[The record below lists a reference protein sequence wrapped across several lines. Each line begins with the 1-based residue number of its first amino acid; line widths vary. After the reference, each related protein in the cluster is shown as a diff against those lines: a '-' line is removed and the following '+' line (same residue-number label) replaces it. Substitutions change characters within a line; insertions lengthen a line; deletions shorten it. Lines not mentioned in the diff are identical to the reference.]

1 MRSGPG
7 PINLAYRSEIDTIAT
22 LIHFACFIYM
32 FKVLTLNNI
41 AEVGLQRLPGEDFE
55 VGTEISD
62 PDAVLLRSYDM
73 HSMDIPDSIAAI
85 GRAGAGVN
93 NIPVDAMSARG
104 IPVFN
109 APGANAN
116 AVKELAV
123 AGMLSAAR
131 NIFGARDYLRG
142 LDKEGDDLDKAVEA
156 GKKQFV
162 GFELPGRTLGVIGLG
177 AVGVEVA
184 NVALA
189 LGMKV
194 VGFDPQITV
203 RRAWQLSSGVQQVE
217 SLDQLFD
224 GADVISV
231 HVPLVEGTKG
241 LIDAARLDLMHDGGI
256 LINFS
261 RRGIIG
267 RDALFDALDSGKLH
281 AFVTDFPTAELIAHP
296 KVIALPHLGASTEEA
311 EENCAIMVAE
321 NVRDFLENGNIR
333 YSVNFPESVMP
344 RNGTYR
350 ITIANANVP
359 NMVGQISTCLAEAGL
374 NIEDLLNKSRGELA
388 YTVVDLDGPVPD
400 DTLVTLSAIEG
411 VLTLRNLGKSIS

>member
-1 MRSGPG
+1 
-7 PINLAYRSEIDTIAT
+7 
-22 LIHFACFIYM
+22 M
-32 FKVLTLNNI
+32 FKIQTLNNI
-41 AEVGLQRLPGEDFE
+41 AKVGLERLPEASYEVGDSVSE
-55 VGTEISD
+55 
-62 PDAVLLRSYDM
+62 PDAILLRSYDM
-73 HSMDIPDSIAAI
+73 HSIEIPDSVKAI

-93 NIPVDAMSARG
+93 NIPVDAMSERG
-104 IPVFN
+104 VPVFN
-109 APGANAN
+109 APGANAH

-123 AGMLSAAR
+123 AGMLIAAR
-131 NIFGARDYLRG
+131 NIFGAHDYVRSI
-142 LDKEGDDLDKAVEA
+142 DKEGDELDKAVEA

-203 RRAWQLSSGVQQVE
+203 QRAWQLSSGVKQVDT
-217 SLDQLFD
+217 LDRLFKK
-224 GADVISV
+224 ADVVTV

-241 LIDAARLDLMHDGGI
+241 LIDAAKLDRMNDGSI
-256 LINFS
+256 LVNFS
-261 RRGIIG
+261 RRGIVK
-267 RDALFDALDSGKLH
+267 RKALLSAMESGKLH
-281 AFVTDFPTAELIAHP
+281 AFVTDFPTAELIKHP
-296 KVIALPHLGASTEEA
+296 KVIALPHLGASTAEA

-321 NVRDFLENGNIR
+321 NVKDFLENGNIR
-333 YSVNFPESVMP
+333 YSVNFPEAIMP
-344 RNGTYR
+344 RNGAYR

-359 NMVGQISTCLAEAGL
+359 NMVGQISTCLGNAGL

-388 YTVVDLDGPVPD
+388 YTVVDLDGQVPD
-400 DTLVTLSAIEG
+400 DTLASLRAIEG

>member
-1 MRSGPG
+1 M
-7 PINLAYRSEIDTIAT
+7 YQ
-22 LIHFACFIYM
+22 
-32 FKVLTLNNI
+32 VLTLNNI
-41 AEVGLQRLPGEDFE
+41 AEAGLQRLPGERFA
-55 VGTEISD
+55 VGGGVSA
-62 PDAVLLRSYDM
+62 PDAVLLRSHDM
-73 HSMDIPDSIAAI
+73 HSMEIPATVAAI

-93 NIPVDAMSARG
+93 NIPVDAMSQRG

-123 AGMLSAAR
+123 AGMLIAAR
-131 NIFGARDYLRG
+131 NICTARDFVKSLG
-142 LDKEGDDLDKAVEA
+142 KEGEDLDKAVEA

-162 GFELPGRTLGVIGLG
+162 GFELPGRTLGVVGLG
-177 AVGVEVA
+177 AIGVEVA

-203 RRAWQLSSGVQQVE
+203 QRAWQLSSGVQQVE
-217 SLDQLFD
+217 TLEQLFRNT
-224 GADVISV
+224 DVVSI
-231 HVPLVEGTKG
+231 HVPLVEGTRG
-241 LIDAARLDLMHDGGI
+241 LIDRALLDLMHDGGI

-261 RRGIIG
+261 RRGIVA
-267 RDALFDALDSGKLH
+267 REALMGALDSNKLH
-281 AFVTDFPTAELIAHP
+281 AFVTDFPTAELVAHP
-296 KVIALPHLGASTEEA
+296 QVIALPHLGASTAEA

-321 NVRDFLENGNIR
+321 NVRDFLENGNVR
-333 YSVNFPESVMP
+333 YSVNFPEAVMP
-344 RNGTYR
+344 RNGDYR

-359 NMVGQISTCLAEAGL
+359 NMVGQISTGLAEAGL

-388 YTVVDLDGPVPD
+388 YTIVDLDGPVPD
-400 DTLVTLSAIEG
+400 ETLASLRSIEG